1 MFNKWMLSFVLIS
14 IIIVF
19 AVGTLLPIAIGFKV
33 SMIMLACM
41 MIIIFSILIPFDKK
55 YIVRKAGNKID
66 FTKTKVYFRWNVFD
80 TISVCIAVYTCICVQ
95 VLNFLVSSGL
105 TVQNPYVQF
114 FTNQSQVWTLVAS
127 IYLISRI
134 SLTLKGIKEIKK
146 HGANWD

>member
-41 MIIIFSILIPFDKK
+41 MIIIFSILIPFNKK